1 VANQQVFKE
10 KLADFRVHQQIWTP
24 PSWRVLRG
32 VGWFSNVPADL
43 DWAHTWRVLESLL
56 DFQMHRRIWTLLTWR
71 VLREVG
77 GFSNAAADLNVA

>member
-43 DWAHTWRVLESLL
+43 DWAHTWRVLES
-56 DFQMHRRIWTLLTWR
+56 FTVKAMKKSPAVKAKSRKR
-71 VLREVG
+71 
-77 GFSNAAADLNVA
+77 